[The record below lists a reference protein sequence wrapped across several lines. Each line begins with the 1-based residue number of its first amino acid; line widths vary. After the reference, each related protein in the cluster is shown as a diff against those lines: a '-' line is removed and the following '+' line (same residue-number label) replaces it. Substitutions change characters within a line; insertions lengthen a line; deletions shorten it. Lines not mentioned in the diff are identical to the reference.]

1 MEQWI
6 SKIPNFHATYI
17 LFYIGINDLFVDYTT
32 KDLPLTHYDSIQKV
46 SFSHYFKRSLFIYIL
61 RRIRFTL
68 KAKINQV
75 PHRKIN
81 FNELKTTQTYHPEY
95 VDTIKMLRSPYTQLY
110 YNRVIKLASLTK
122 QLGATPI
129 FVSQRSFKYFL
140 KDSILYGF
148 DSLFTKNNLQLNG
161 LDYYYLEENLNQTTM
176 KACQD
181 ANAICIDFGQY
192 QSFNS
197 HDFYDWVHTT
207 PAAIKKFLR
216 YFMKNSK
223 VT

>member
-1 MEQWI
+1 
-6 SKIPNFHATYI
+6 
-17 LFYIGINDLFVDYTT
+17 
-32 KDLPLTHYDSIQKV
+32 
-46 SFSHYFKRSLFIYIL
+46 
-61 RRIRFTL
+61 
-68 KAKINQV
+68 
-75 PHRKIN
+75 
-81 FNELKTTQTYHPEY
+81 
-95 VDTIKMLRSPYTQLY
+95 MLRSPYTQLY

-129 FVSQRSFKYFL
+129 FVSQRSFKYFF

-207 PAAIKKFLR
+207 PSGNKKISKILYEELKGNLKTNKSLR
-216 YFMKNSK
+216 YFMVGGTGIEPVTSYMSSK
-223 VT
+223 HSNQLS